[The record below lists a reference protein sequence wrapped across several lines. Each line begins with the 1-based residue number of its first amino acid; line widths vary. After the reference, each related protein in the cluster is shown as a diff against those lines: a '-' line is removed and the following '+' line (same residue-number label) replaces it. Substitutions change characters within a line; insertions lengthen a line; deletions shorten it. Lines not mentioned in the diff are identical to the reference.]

1 MISLLSYYKSS
12 DLSPRLRRSLAI
24 LGKGKTALETFL
36 KRDSVAVGDHLL
48 GEWLVTFKDQS
59 VSLSYLL
66 SYHFIILLSSL
77 ALGKRLVTF
86 KDQSISLSYLCPSIS
101 HGCHQY
107 SELNAKLKFK

>member
-66 SYHFIILLSSL
+66 SYHFIIFLSSWQAVGNL
-77 ALGKRLVTF
+77 QRPVNIIIILMPIHQPRLSSV
-86 KDQSISLSYLCPSIS
+86 
-101 HGCHQY
+101 
-107 SELNAKLKFK
+107 